1 MGYPRHK
8 LCIVLKDLE
17 AQDIETE
24 EPESTEYIEE
34 LDSADDE
41 AEVWQFDPGICG

>member
-8 LCIVLKDLE
+8 LCIALQDLE
-17 AQDIETE
+17 RQDA
-24 EPESTEYIEE
+24 EPEEQETAEYTEYNSDEN
-34 LDSADDE
+34 E